1 LFKAEIAVNF
11 LSFNIIYSL
20 SVHYVCYLFS
30 NQKIYILKYFYILR
44 RFYPFRI
51 VTRVSLSKTKKM
63 NIFQRLEKFVKDVF
77 KTTVEVFF
85 EALRLSPNAQGY
97 VSGSIT
103 ELLLKQYLQKR
114 GFEVKRIREKWEGK
128 KHANHHGD
136 FYFRKPQGVW
146 FVLESKGVKSNAE
159 KWHKLYNHDR
169 LVKFLFDHSEKIS
182 WIVQNSDIEPQIT
195 AWISENLPKFEAE
208 YANTIYTYE
217 EVQDHLN
224 SGSTRKTKKSLAIE
238 ALKNF
243 SREEI
248 NKMIEERLAYLMSKL
263 KVLETHFVSGTSGAS
278 ERTQATPRKDEFN
291 LISIDI
297 FLRYSE
303 HKFLFANP
311 KQLDASG
318 ADANHL
324 QQNYIM
330 GFIFTDE
337 ENNLQLDL
345 TDEWYESIEEAYRS
359 INTEDAV
366 NEIDMQEDIRNVLL
380 SEE

>member
-1 LFKAEIAVNF
+1 M
-11 LSFNIIYSL
+11 
-20 SVHYVCYLFS
+20 
-30 NQKIYILKYFYILR
+30 
-44 RFYPFRI
+44 
-51 VTRVSLSKTKKM
+51 T
-63 NIFQRLEKFVKDVF
+63 IFHQLEKFVKDVF

-103 ELLLKQYLQKR
+103 ELLLKQYLQHQ

-136 FYFRKPQGVW
+136 FYFRKPGGAW
-146 FVLESKGVKSNAE
+146 FVLESKGVKSNSE
-159 KWHKLYNHDR
+159 KWHKLYNYDR

-182 WIVQNSDIEPQIT
+182 WINQNDDIEPQIT
-195 AWISENLPKFEAE
+195 AWIHENLPKLKTE
-208 YANTIYTYE
+208 YAHTIYTYE

-238 ALKNF
+238 ALKDF

-248 NKMIEERLAYLMSKL
+248 NKMVEERLAYLISKV

-291 LISIDI
+291 LISVDI
-297 FLRYSE
+297 FLRHSE

-330 GFIFTDE
+330 GFVFADE
-337 ENNLQLDL
+337 SNNLQLDV
-345 TDEWYESIEEAYRS
+345 TDEWYENLEEAYQS
-359 INTEDAV
+359 INSEEAV
-366 NEIDMQEDIRNVLL
+366 NEQDMQADNRNILIK
-380 SEE
+380 E

>member
-1 LFKAEIAVNF
+1 M
-11 LSFNIIYSL
+11 
-20 SVHYVCYLFS
+20 
-30 NQKIYILKYFYILR
+30 
-44 RFYPFRI
+44 
-51 VTRVSLSKTKKM
+51 T
-63 NIFQRLEKFVKDVF
+63 IFQRLENFVKDIF

-103 ELLLKQYLQKR
+103 ELLLKQYLHKQ

-136 FYFRKPQGVW
+136 FYFRKPQSGW
-146 FVLESKGVKSNAE
+146 FVLESKGVKSNSE

-182 WIVQNSDIEPQIT
+182 WIVQNEEIESQIT
-195 AWISENLPKFEAE
+195 TWISENLPKFKAE
-208 YANTIYTYE
+208 YTNTIYTYE
-217 EVQDHLN
+217 EVQDHIS
-224 SGSTRKTKKSLAIE
+224 SGSLRKTKKSLAID

-248 NKMIEERLAYLMSKL
+248 NKMIEERLAYLMSKV

-297 FLRYSE
+297 FLRHSE

-330 GFIFTDE
+330 GFVFAD
-337 ENNLQLDL
+337 ENNHLHLDV
-345 TDEWYESIEEAYRS
+345 TDEWYENLEEAYQS
-359 INTEDAV
+359 INLEDAV
-366 NEIDMQEDIRNVLL
+366 NEEDMQEDIRNILL
-380 SEE
+380 KGE